1 MGALLVGPCF
11 FLRYAMFALL
21 PAVVRGEYHVRV
33 LHRGRAAKLAH
44 YSIHQVVQG
53 LQGLDA
59 PVVSLVYFRD
69 LISTKSRPPLDPR
82 RFVRNV
88 PLVEGVRPWYALLA
102 VEVVSITRC
111 RDSRFMGGDRRNI
124 GEEWSAARETRIDE
138 LSGPAPKYV
147 GLVVTLTS
155 AEVPYCAIV
164 VHIVVVVLEGECCQ
178 PDVPA

>member
-11 FLRYAMFALL
+11 FLRYTMFALL

-33 LHRGRAAKLAH
+33 LHRARAAKLAH

-82 RFVRNV
+82 RFIRNV
-88 PLVEGVRPWYALLA
+88 PLVEGMRPCALLA
-102 VEVVSITRC
+102 VEDVSVTRS
-111 RDSRFMGGDRRNI
+111 RGSRFVGGDRRDG
-124 GEEWSAARETRIDE
+124 GEEGS
-138 LSGPAPKYV
+138 
-147 GLVVTLTS
+147 
-155 AEVPYCAIV
+155 
-164 VHIVVVVLEGECCQ
+164 
-178 PDVPA
+178 